1 MTIFPHLRCI
11 LSPGAEVSWL
21 WLALPSVFPLCF
33 YFFFFVLRVVFFLW
47 STKVRIKYFD
57 SSPAKYRDA
66 FLALHNPF
74 FVNGSIF
81 YNVPSIPFCF
91 MTFCIHT
98 WQHVFWG
105 ITISLKIHYYLK
117 IHCFEETLLATQ
129 CQSTLCRGCWQAGGH
144 QTCGKETTSVKKYTG
159 KKAMFI
165 SFLILQHYI
174 TKVL

>member
-33 YFFFFVLRVVFFLW
+33 FFVLRVVFFLW

-57 SSPAKYRDA
+57 SSPVKYRDA
-66 FLALHNPF
+66 FLALRNPF

-98 WQHVFWG
+98 QQHVFWG
-105 ITISLKIHYYLK
+105 ITFPNLKTHY
-117 IHCFEETLLATQ
+117 FEETFLSTQ
-129 CQSTLCRGCWQAGGH
+129 RQSTLCRGCLQAGGH
-144 QTCGKETTSVKKYTG
+144 QTSGKETTSVKK
-159 KKAMFI
+159 
-165 SFLILQHYI
+165 
-174 TKVL
+174 